1 MIRTSLLAV
10 RAILAATLG
19 MVLLL
24 VGCGGGVSGPTAAS
38 VAVDG
43 YGRDLFEERVI
54 GSNPGCVTCH
64 SLEPGVT
71 LVGPSLAS
79 VTSPIPGVS
88 DAEYVRD
95 SIIDPDAHLVD
106 GFSAGQ
112 MNPGWDDYLSD
123 EQINSLVEFL
133 LEE

>member
-1 MIRTSLLAV
+1 MLVVVALLA
-10 RAILAATLG
+10 
-19 MVLLL
+19 
-24 VGCGGGVSGPTAAS
+24 GCGGETSRPAPTP

-43 YGRDLFEERVI
+43 YGRELFDERVI
-54 GSNPGCVTCH
+54 GSIPGCVTCH

-71 LVGPSLAS
+71 LVGPSLAE

-88 DAEYVRD
+88 TTDYVRE
-95 SIIDPDAHLVD
+95 SIVDPDAYLVD

-112 MNPGWDDYLSD
+112 MTGGWDEYLSD

-133 LEE
+133 LEAD